1 MTRLNWE
8 KQNRSEIAKEKRRE
22 SQRTKILK
30 AYQNGAKRERE
41 RVIKLLEPLAKHD
54 ELCYDEG
61 KITCYFDDC
70 HASDYQYAIELI
82 KGEQK

>member
-8 KQNRSEIAKEKRRE
+8 KQNRSEMAKEKRRE

-30 AYQNGAKRERE
+30 AYQNGAKRERDHIL
-41 RVIKLLEPLAKHD
+41 RILENNHLPNLGFPSHNAMGNCPACWTLD
-54 ELCYDEG
+54 
-61 KITCYFDDC
+61 
-70 HASDYQYAIELI
+70 LI

>member
-41 RVIKLLEPLAKHD
+41 RIIKSLESELA
-54 ELCYDEG
+54 LYP
-61 KITCYFDDC
+61 DDLKTGF
-70 HASDYQYAIELI
+70 SFAIRTI